1 MKWYSVIHIDIFSY
15 FLKHEGPLTTTF
27 KHNTFKLEKT

>member
-1 MKWYSVIHIDIFSY
+1 MEMYNLFLFL

-27 KHNTFKLEKT
+27 KHNTFKLEKKT